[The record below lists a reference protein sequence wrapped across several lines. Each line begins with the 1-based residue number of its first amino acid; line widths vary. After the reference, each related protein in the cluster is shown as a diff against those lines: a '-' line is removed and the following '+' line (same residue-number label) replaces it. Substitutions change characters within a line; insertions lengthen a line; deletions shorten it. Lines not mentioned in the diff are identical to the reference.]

1 MLFALDKDNKKV
13 HIDSTVRSEDYYCPC
28 CGSKMVLR
36 MGDIRIHH
44 FAHPSDSVCRDTW
57 HYDMTEWHYEWQN
70 RFPKEYQE
78 IVKTKDGQKHRADVL
93 IESEKVVFEFQHSPL
108 SPDEFEDRNSF
119 YNSLGYK
126 VIWIFDVEEQYQN
139 EQLENYRSDLWSWKR
154 PKRTFDYF
162 DCKNKLVQLYLQL
175 DNSDIDLIKV
185 TWCTDDNGLSRF
197 ATDGYGY
204 DEDSI
209 VHMFDDDKKQN
220 EPTECKL
227 SELFDKMIQL
237 NSRDHTTYYF
247 GCPISSTHKC
257 ADSNIDIPDEK
268 FAEIMPCMEC
278 KYQCESYDYYNYA
291 PICKKRFLD
300 LNLDGNTIVKVE
312 SRDKNGFINKISYLK
327 DNKRIYI
334 DMPTFQQNI
343 TKDVY
348 TLWEENHCTVAT
360 FRNVRTGFY
369 IRIYKNPKEQKYKYG
384 KVYGCFSKD
393 KYSFPKTSS
402 ELYGVDRPEWVL
414 DWFK

>member
-393 KYSFPKTSS
+393 KCSFPKTSS

>member
-13 HIDSTVRSEDYYCPC
+13 HIDNTIRSEDYFCPC

-44 FAHPSDSVCRDTW
+44 FAHPSDSICRDTW

-108 SPDEFEDRNSF
+108 SPDEFENRNSF

-126 VIWIFDVEEQYQN
+126 VIWIFDAEEQYQN
-139 EQLENYRSDLWSWKR
+139 EQIENYRSDLWSWKR
-154 PKRTFDYF
+154 PKRTFDFY

-204 DEDSI
+204 DEESI

-402 ELYGVDRPEWVL
+402 ELYGVDRPEWVI

>member
-13 HIDSTVRSEDYYCPC
+13 HIDNTIRSEDYFCPC

-44 FAHPSDSVCRDTW
+44 FAHPSDSICRDTW

-139 EQLENYRSDLWSWKR
+139 EQIENYRSDLWSWKR
-154 PKRTFDYF
+154 PKRTFDYY

-185 TWCTDDNGLSRF
+185 TWCTDDKGLSRF

-204 DEDSI
+204 DEESI

-227 SELFDKMIQL
+227 CELFDKMIQL

-278 KYQCESYDYYNYA
+278 KYQCKSYDYYNYA

-402 ELYGVDRPEWVL
+402 ELYGVDRPEWVI

>member
-1 MLFALDKDNKKV
+1 MQFALDKNNKKV
-13 HIDSTVRSEDYYCPC
+13 HIDNTIRSEDYFCPC

-44 FAHPSDSVCRDTW
+44 FAHPSDSICRDTW

-139 EQLENYRSDLWSWKR
+139 EQIENYRSNLWSWKR
-154 PKRTFDYF
+154 PKRTFDYY

-175 DNSDIDLIKV
+175 DNSDLIKV
-185 TWCTDDNGLSRF
+185 TWCTDDYGLSKF

-204 DEDSI
+204 DEESI

-257 ADSNIDIPDEK
+257 ANSNIDIPDEK
-268 FAEIMPCMEC
+268 FDEIMPCMEC
-278 KYQCESYDYYNYA
+278 KYQCESYDYCNYV

-300 LNLDGNTIVKVE
+300 LNLDGNTNVKVE

-369 IRIYKNPKEQKYKYG
+369 IRICKNPKEQKYKYG

>member
-13 HIDSTVRSEDYYCPC
+13 HIDNTIRSEDYFCPC

-44 FAHPSDSVCRDTW
+44 FAHPSDSICRDTW

-139 EQLENYRSDLWSWKR
+139 EQIENYRSDLWSWKR
-154 PKRTFDYF
+154 PKRTFDYY

-185 TWCTDDNGLSRF
+185 TLCTDDNGLSRF

-204 DEDSI
+204 DEESI

-402 ELYGVDRPEWVL
+402 ELYGVDRPEWVI

>member
-13 HIDSTVRSEDYYCPC
+13 HIDNTIRGEDYFCPC
-28 CGSKMVLR
+28 CGSKMVLK

-44 FAHPSDSVCRDTW
+44 FAHPSDSICRDTW

-70 RFPKEYQE
+70 RFPMEYQE

-126 VIWIFDVEEQYQN
+126 VIWVFDVEEQYQN
-139 EQLENYRSDLWSWKR
+139 EQIENYRSKLWSWKR
-154 PKRTFDYF
+154 PKRTFDYY

-197 ATDGYGY
+197 ATDGYDY
-204 DEDSI
+204 DEESI
-209 VHMFDDDKKQN
+209 VHMFDDGKKQN

-237 NSRDHTTYYF
+237 NTRDHTTYYF
-247 GCPISSTHKC
+247 GCPISSTHMC
-257 ADSNIDIPDEK
+257 ANSNIDIRNENYRK
-268 FAEIMPCMEC
+268 IMPCMEC
-278 KYQCESYDYYNYA
+278 KYQCESYDYCNDV
-291 PICKKRFLD
+291 PICKKRFMD

-312 SRDKNGFINKISYLK
+312 SRDKNRFIKKISYLK

-334 DMPTFQQNI
+334 EMPTFQQNI

-369 IRIYKNPKEQKYKYG
+369 IRIYKNPKEQKFKYG

-402 ELYGVDRPEWVL
+402 ELYGVDRPEWVI

>member
-13 HIDSTVRSEDYYCPC
+13 HIDNTIRSEDYFCPC

-44 FAHPSDSVCRDTW
+44 FAHPSDSICRDTW

-108 SPDEFEDRNSF
+108 SPDEFENRNSF

-139 EQLENYRSDLWSWKR
+139 EQIENYRSDLWSWKR
-154 PKRTFDYF
+154 PKRTFDFY

-204 DEDSI
+204 DEESI

-402 ELYGVDRPEWVL
+402 ELYGVDRPEWVI

>member
-1 MLFALDKDNKKV
+1 MLFALDKDKKKV

-44 FAHPSDSVCRDTW
+44 FTHPSDSVCRDTW

-300 LNLDGNTIVKVE
+300 LNLDGNTIVKAE